1 MNGHLSS
8 YHQEGFGSS
17 SFPMNGYGSQALTQ
31 PAMDNTTTKTSGK
44 ALYEQRK
51 NYAKSTVAMS
61 ETSQY
66 RVEHL
71 ATFIVDRKDAMI
83 TVDDGIRKLK
93 LLDAKGKV
101 WTQDMLL
108 QVDEKSVSL
117 IDLESKNELEHFPFN
132 TIQHFQSVMNACNYD
147 SILALVCKEPG
158 QGKPDIHLFQ
168 CDEVKAEMIHADID
182 SAISDSKGSK
192 QKKRPSTLR
201 MITNADNSC
210 IPPPP
215 RAPAPVPPGT
225 ITQVDVRSRVAAWSA
240 WASPAEQDEKQKVVH
255 EPEESPDMAA
265 VRIDRDVQI
274 LNHVLDDVEAFVI
287 KLQKAAEAFSQL
299 SQRKKSKK
307 SKKKGPG
314 EGVLTLRAKPPPQD
328 EFFDCFQKFK
338 HAFNLLAKLKSHIQN
353 PSAVDLIHFLFT
365 PLNMVI
371 QTSGGPEMG
380 GSILSPLL
388 TKDAIDFLN
397 TCVTAEEKAVWFSL
411 GETWTK
417 PRSEWPKDQFIP
429 PYVPHFR
436 NGWEPPLLSFL
447 GTPCEQELNHLAE
460 SVANAEHQRKQEE
473 QRRLSEEQA
482 ISQEHLSSDGYAY
495 SNSNYKRRSLLQQGT
510 ANAGFKKTSSRHV
523 ARNSE
528 THVNM
533 ESRRFAK
540 SKYDFVARNSNELSV
555 MKDDILEIVDDRKQ
569 WWKVKNQSGMSG
581 YVPNNI
587 LDLLRN
593 PYPTGEGVPE
603 GLYNQT
609 IQLLMPKK
617 EFELFKQLL
626 GELSEKQKL
635 DYIAR
640 AAVAIPPAP
649 SPPPAYIAA
658 SASPFAGM
666 MKGSSKNVSRQN
678 SCSSIESTGTQ
689 KDAHRDGHMSLNRRK
704 SHMEEVQ
711 DELAQRLTI
720 GRGAAQKK
728 FQMVR
733 SNSTLAGICYD
744 SAPDE
749 VAEWLRSKGFN
760 AVTVNSLGVLSGA
773 QLFSLNKDE
782 LKTVC
787 PEEGV
792 RVYSQVTVQ
801 KAALE
806 DKRGKSELEEI
817 MKRRQEKLSVTGG
830 DSGVESFDEGN
841 SHS

>member
-1 MNGHLSS
+1 MTKQGS
-8 YHQEGFGSS
+8 GFS
-17 SFPMNGYGSQALTQ
+17 GYASQSVIQ
-31 PAMDNTTTKTSGK
+31 QAMDITSKTSGK

-51 NYAKSTVAMS
+51 NYAKSTVVMS

-71 ATFIVDRKDAMI
+71 ATFVVDRKDAMI
-83 TVDDGIRKLK
+83 TIDDGIRKLK

-108 QVDEKSVSL
+108 QVDEKAVSL

-132 TIQHFQSVMNACNYD
+132 TIQHCQSVMNACNYD
-147 SILALVCKEPG
+147 SILALICKESG

-168 CDEVKAEMIHADID
+168 CDEVKADLIHADIE
-182 SAISDSKGSK
+182 SAISDSKSNK
-192 QKKRPSTLR
+192 QKRRPDTLR
-201 MITNADNSC
+201 KIINAGNSS

-215 RAPAPVPPGT
+215 SAPAPVPPGT

-240 WASPAEQDEKQKVVH
+240 WALPEQDEKQKVIH
-255 EPEESPDMAA
+255 EPEETPDMAA

-314 EGVLTLRAKPPPQD
+314 EGVLTLRAKPPSQD
-328 EFFDCFQKFK
+328 EFIDCFQKFK
-338 HAFNLLAKLKSHIQN
+338 HAFNLLAKLRTHIQN
-353 PSAVDLIHFLFT
+353 PSAVDLVHFLFT

-380 GSILSPLL
+380 RSVLSPLL

-397 TCVTAEEKAVWFSL
+397 TCVTLEEREIWFSL
-411 GETWTK
+411 NETWTK

-447 GTPCEQELNHLAE
+447 GTPCEQELNNLAE
-460 SVANAEHQRKQEE
+460 SVANAEHQRRQEE

-482 ISQEHLSSDGYAY
+482 ISQDCLPTDG
-495 SNSNYKRRSLLQQGT
+495 NYQSHVKVEP
-510 ANAGFKKTSSRHV
+510 KK
-523 ARNSE
+523 
-528 THVNM
+528 
-533 ESRRFAK
+533 FAK
-540 SKYDFVARNSNELSV
+540 SKYDFVARNNNELSV
-555 MKDDILEIVDDRKQ
+555 MKDDLLEILDDRKQ
-569 WWKVKNQSGMSG
+569 WWKVKNHSGVSG

-587 LDLLRN
+587 LDVMRDPREL
-593 PYPTGEGVPE
+593 GEGVPE
-603 GLYNQT
+603 GLYSQT
-609 IQLLMPKK
+609 IQ
-617 EFELFKQLL
+617 
-626 GELSEKQKL
+626 KQKM
-635 DYIAR
+635 DVIAR
-640 AAVAIPPAP
+640 SCGPIPPAP
-649 SPPPAYIAA
+649 SPPPAQI
-658 SASPFAGM
+658 SASPTSSFTGGIV
-666 MKGSSKNVSRQN
+666 KGSSRSVSRQN
-678 SCSSIESTGTQ
+678 SSSSIESSGAQ
-689 KDAHRDGHMSLNRRK
+689 KDSQRDGHMLLNRRK

-711 DELAQRLTI
+711 DELAHRLTI
-720 GRGAAQKK
+720 GRSGAQKK
-728 FQMVR
+728 FQVLR
-733 SNSTLAGICYD
+733 SNSSTVGISFD
-744 SAPDE
+744 SSPEE

-787 PEEGV
+787 PEDGV

-801 KAALE
+801 KATLE
-806 DKRGKSELEEI
+806 DKRGTSELEEI
-817 MKRRQEKLSVTGG
+817 MKRRQEKLNAAGC

-841 SHS
+841 SH

>member
-1 MNGHLSS
+1 
-8 YHQEGFGSS
+8 
-17 SFPMNGYGSQALTQ
+17 
-31 PAMDNTTTKTSGK
+31 MDNTAMKTSGK
-44 ALYEQRK
+44 TLYGADGLYFLHSSKHKKKEQRK

-108 QVDEKSVSL
+108 QVDEKAVSL
-117 IDLESKNELEHFPFN
+117 IDLESKADL
-132 TIQHFQSVMNACNYD
+132 
-147 SILALVCKEPG
+147 
-158 QGKPDIHLFQ
+158 
-168 CDEVKAEMIHADID
+168 IHADIE
-182 SAISDSKGSK
+182 SAVSDSKGSK
-192 QKKRPSTLR
+192 QKKRPDTLR
-201 MITNADNSC
+201 MITKTDNS

-215 RAPAPVPPGT
+215 QAPAPVPPGT

-240 WASPAEQDEKQKVVH
+240 WASPVEQDEKQKVIH
-255 EPEESPDMAA
+255 EPEETPDMAA

-328 EFFDCFQKFK
+328 EFIDCFQKFK

-353 PSAVDLIHFLFT
+353 PSAVDLVHFLFT

-397 TCVTAEEKAVWFSL
+397 SCVTPEEKVIWFSL
-411 GETWTK
+411 GEAWIK

-436 NGWEPPLLSFL
+436 SGWQPPLLSFL
-447 GTPCEQELNHLAE
+447 GTPCEQELNNLAE
-460 SVANAEHQRKQEE
+460 SVANAEHQRRQEE

-482 ISQEHLSSDGYAY
+482 ISQEHHSSDGYAH
-495 SNSNYKRRSLLQQGT
+495 SNSNYKRRSLQQQGT
-510 ANAGFKKTSSRHV
+510 ANAAFKRNSSRPV

-528 THVNM
+528 AHVNM
-533 ESRRFAK
+533 ESKKFAK

-555 MKDDILEIVDDRKQ
+555 MKDDLLEIIDDRKQ
-569 WWKVKNQSGMSG
+569 WWKVRNQSGMSG

-587 LDLLRN
+587 LDLVRN
-593 PYPTGEGVPE
+593 PYGAGEGVPE
-603 GLYNQT
+603 GVYNQT
-609 IQLLMPKK
+609 IQ
-617 EFELFKQLL
+617 
-626 GELSEKQKL
+626 KQKL

-640 AAVAIPPAP
+640 SPAAIPPAP
-649 SPPPAYIAA
+649 SPPPAHISA
-658 SASPFAGM
+658 STSPFASVA
-666 MKGSSKNVSRQN
+666 KGSSKNVSRQN
-678 SCSSIESTGTQ
+678 SSSSIESTGTQ
-689 KDAHRDGHMSLNRRK
+689 KDVQRDGRTPLSRRK

-711 DELAQRLTI
+711 DELAHRLTI

-728 FQMVR
+728 FQVLR
-733 SNSTLAGICYD
+733 SNSSTIGICYD
-744 SAPDE
+744 STPEE
-749 VAEWLRSKGFN
+749 VAEWLRSKGFS
-760 AVTVNSLGVLSGA
+760 AVTVNSLGILSGA

-782 LKTVC
+782 LRTVC
-787 PEEGV
+787 PDEGA

-806 DKRGKSELEEI
+806 DKRGTSELEEI
-817 MKRRQEKLSVTGG
+817 MKRRQEKLSAAGC

>member
-8 YHQEGFGSS
+8 YQREGFGSYS
-17 SFPMNGYGSQALTQ
+17 SPVNGYASHTVTQ
-31 PAMDNTTTKTSGK
+31 PTMDNSSSKTSGK
-44 ALYEQRK
+44 ALYGADGLYFLHSSKHKKKEQRK
-51 NYAKSTVAMS
+51 NYAKSTVVMS

-71 ATFIVDRKDAMI
+71 ATFVVDRKDAMI

-108 QVDEKSVSL
+108 QVDEKAVSL
-117 IDLESKNELEHFPFN
+117 IDLESKNELEHFPYN
-132 TIQHFQSVMNACNYD
+132 TIQHCQSMMNACNYD
-147 SILALVCKEPG
+147 SILALVCKESG

-168 CDEVKAEMIHADID
+168 CDEVKADLIHADIE

-192 QKKRPSTLR
+192 QKKRPDTLR
-201 MITNADNSC
+201 MITNAGNSS

-215 RAPAPVPPGT
+215 SAPAPVPPGT

-240 WASPAEQDEKQKVVH
+240 WALPEQDEKQKIIH
-255 EPEESPDMAA
+255 EPEETPDMAA

-328 EFFDCFQKFK
+328 EFIDCFQKFK
-338 HAFNLLAKLKSHIQN
+338 HAFNLLAKLRTHIQN
-353 PSAVDLIHFLFT
+353 PSAIDLVHFLFT

-380 GSILSPLL
+380 RSVLSPLL

-397 TCVTAEEKAVWFSL
+397 ACVTPEEREIWFSL
-411 GETWTK
+411 AETWTK
-417 PRSEWPKDQFIP
+417 PRSEWPKDQYIP
-429 PYVPHFR
+429 LYVPHFR

-447 GTPCEQELNHLAE
+447 GTPCEQELNNLAE
-460 SVANAEHQRKQEE
+460 SVANAEHQRRQEE

-482 ISQEHLSSDGYAY
+482 ISQDHLPADG
-495 SNSNYKRRSLLQQGT
+495 NY
-510 ANAGFKKTSSRHV
+510 
-523 ARNSE
+523 E
-528 THVNM
+528 THVNV
-533 ESRRFAK
+533 EPKRLAK

-555 MKDDILEIVDDRKQ
+555 MKDDLLEIIDDKKQ

-587 LDLLRN
+587 LDIMRD
-593 PYPTGEGVPE
+593 PHEPGEGVPE
-603 GLYNQT
+603 GLYSQT

-617 EFELFKQLL
+617 EFELFK
-626 GELSEKQKL
+626 KQKM

-640 AAVAIPPAP
+640 SSVPIPPAP
-649 SPPPAYIAA
+649 SPPPAHI
-658 SASPFAGM
+658 SASPTSSFSGGVV
-666 MKGSSKNVSRQN
+666 KGPSRSVSRQN
-678 SCSSIESTGTQ
+678 SSSSIESTGAQ
-689 KDAHRDGHMSLNRRK
+689 KDVQRDGHILLNRRK

-711 DELAQRLTI
+711 DELAHRLTI
-720 GRGAAQKK
+720 GRGGAQKK
-728 FQMVR
+728 FQVLR
-733 SNSTLAGICYD
+733 SNSSTVGISYD
-744 SAPDE
+744 SSPEE

-787 PEEGV
+787 PEDGV

-801 KAALE
+801 KATLE
-806 DKRGKSELEEI
+806 DKRGTSELEEI
-817 MKRRQEKLSVTGG
+817 MKRRQEKLSAAGG

-841 SHS
+841 SH

>member
-8 YHQEGFGSS
+8 YHQEGFGSYS
-17 SFPMNGYGSQALTQ
+17 SPVNGYASQTVTQ
-31 PAMDNTTTKTSGK
+31 PTMDNTSKTSGK

-51 NYAKSTVAMS
+51 NYAKSTVVMS

-71 ATFIVDRKDAMI
+71 ATFVVDRKDAMI

-108 QVDEKSVSL
+108 QVDEKAASL
-117 IDLESKNELEHFPFN
+117 IDMESKNELEHFPCN
-132 TIQHFQSVMNACNYD
+132 TIQHCQSVMNACNYD
-147 SILALVCKEPG
+147 SILALVCKESG

-168 CDEVKAEMIHADID
+168 CDEVKADLIHADIE

-192 QKKRPSTLR
+192 QKKRPDILR
-201 MITNADNSC
+201 MITNAGGSS

-215 RAPAPVPPGT
+215 SAPAPVPPGT
-225 ITQVDVRSRVAAWSA
+225 VTQVDVRSRVAAWSA
-240 WASPAEQDEKQKVVH
+240 WALPEQDEKQKVIH
-255 EPEESPDMAA
+255 EPEETPDMAA

-328 EFFDCFQKFK
+328 EFVDCFQKFK
-338 HAFNLLAKLKSHIQN
+338 HAFNLLAKLRTHIQN
-353 PSAVDLIHFLFT
+353 PSAIDLVHFLFT

-371 QTSGGPEMG
+371 QTSGGPEIG
-380 GSILSPLL
+380 RSVLSPLL

-397 TCVTAEEKAVWFSL
+397 VCVTPEEREIWFSL
-411 GETWTK
+411 DETWTK

-447 GTPCEQELNHLAE
+447 GTPCEQELNNLAE
-460 SVANAEHQRKQEE
+460 SVANAEHQRRQEE

-482 ISQEHLSSDGYAY
+482 ISQDHLPADGYAF
-495 SNSNYKRRSLLQQGT
+495 SNSNYKRRSLLQQG
-510 ANAGFKKTSSRHV
+510 AADSSFKRSSSRHV
-523 ARNSE
+523 ARNYE
-528 THVNM
+528 AHVNV
-533 ESRRFAK
+533 EPKRIAK

-555 MKDDILEIVDDRKQ
+555 MKDDLLEIIDDKKQ

-587 LDLLRN
+587 LDVMRD
-593 PYPTGEGVPE
+593 PHEPGEGVPE

-626 GELSEKQKL
+626 GELSEKQKM

-640 AAVAIPPAP
+640 CSVPIPPAP
-649 SPPPAYIAA
+649 SPPPAHI
-658 SASPFAGM
+658 SASPTSSFAGGVV
-666 MKGSSKNVSRQN
+666 KRPSRNVSRQN
-678 SCSSIESTGTQ
+678 SSSSIESTCAQ
-689 KDAHRDGHMSLNRRK
+689 KDVQRDGHTLLNRRK

-720 GRGAAQKK
+720 GRGAQKK
-728 FQMVR
+728 IQVLR
-733 SNSTLAGICYD
+733 SNSSTVGISYD
-744 SAPDE
+744 SSPEE

-787 PEEGV
+787 PEDGV
-792 RVYSQVTVQ
+792 RVYSQVAVQ
-801 KAALE
+801 KATLE
-806 DKRGKSELEEI
+806 DKRGTSELEEI
-817 MKRRQEKLSVTGG
+817 MKRRQEKLSAAGC

-841 SHS
+841 SH

>member
-1 MNGHLSS
+1 MNGHLSN
-8 YHQEGFGSS
+8 YHQEGFGSYS
-17 SFPMNGYGSQALTQ
+17 SPVNGYASQTVTQ
-31 PAMDNTTTKTSGK
+31 PAMDNTSSKTSGK

-51 NYAKSTVAMS
+51 NYAKSTVIMS

-71 ATFIVDRKDAMI
+71 ATFVVDRKDAMI

-108 QVDEKSVSL
+108 QVDEKAVSL

-132 TIQHFQSVMNACNYD
+132 TIQHCQSVMNACNYD
-147 SILALVCKEPG
+147 SILALVCKESG

-168 CDEVKAEMIHADID
+168 CDEVKAELIHADIE

-192 QKKRPSTLR
+192 QKKRPDTLR
-201 MITNADNSC
+201 MITNADNSS

-215 RAPAPVPPGT
+215 SAPAPVPPGT

-240 WASPAEQDEKQKVVH
+240 WALPEQGEKQKIIH
-255 EPEESPDMAA
+255 EPEETPDMVA

-328 EFFDCFQKFK
+328 EFIDCFQKFK
-338 HAFNLLAKLKSHIQN
+338 HAFNLLAKLRTHIQN
-353 PSAVDLIHFLFT
+353 PSAIDLVHFLFT

-380 GSILSPLL
+380 RSVLSPLL

-397 TCVTAEEKAVWFSL
+397 SCVTPEEREIWFSL
-411 GETWTK
+411 DETWTR

-447 GTPCEQELNHLAE
+447 GTPCEQELNNLAE

-482 ISQEHLSSDGYAY
+482 ISQDHLPADGYAF

-510 ANAGFKKTSSRHV
+510 ADSSFKRCSSRHV
-523 ARNSE
+523 ARNYE
-528 THVNM
+528 THVNV
-533 ESRRFAK
+533 EPKKFAK

-555 MKDDILEIVDDRKQ
+555 MKDDLLEIIDDKKQ

-587 LDLLRN
+587 LDVLRD
-593 PYPTGEGVPE
+593 PHEPGEGMPE
-603 GLYNQT
+603 GLYSQT

-617 EFELFKQLL
+617 EFELFK
-626 GELSEKQKL
+626 KQKM

-640 AAVAIPPAP
+640 SSIPIPPAP
-649 SPPPAYIAA
+649 SPPPAHI
-658 SASPFAGM
+658 SASPTASFAGGVV
-666 MKGSSKNVSRQN
+666 KGSSRNISRQN
-678 SCSSIESTGTQ
+678 SSSSIESSGAQ
-689 KDAHRDGHMSLNRRK
+689 KDVQKDGHTLLNRRK

-711 DELAQRLTI
+711 DELAHRLTI
-720 GRGAAQKK
+720 GRSGAQKK
-728 FQMVR
+728 FQVLR
-733 SNSTLAGICYD
+733 SNSSTVGISYD
-744 SAPDE
+744 SSPEE

-787 PEEGV
+787 PEDGV

-801 KAALE
+801 KATLE
-806 DKRGKSELEEI
+806 DKRGTSELEEI
-817 MKRRQEKLSVTGG
+817 MKRRQEKLSAAGC

-841 SHS
+841 SH

>member
-8 YHQEGFGSS
+8 YHQEGFGSYS
-17 SFPMNGYGSQALTQ
+17 SPPVNGYASHTVTQ
-31 PAMDNTTTKTSGK
+31 PTMDNTSKTSGK

-51 NYAKSTVAMS
+51 NYAKSTVVMS

-71 ATFIVDRKDAMI
+71 ATFVVDRKDAMI

-108 QVDEKSVSL
+108 QVDEKAASL
-117 IDLESKNELEHFPFN
+117 IDLESKNELEHFPYN
-132 TIQHFQSVMNACNYD
+132 TIQHCQSVMNACNYD
-147 SILALVCKEPG
+147 SILALVCKESG

-168 CDEVKAEMIHADID
+168 CDEVKAELIHADIE

-192 QKKRPSTLR
+192 QKKRPDTLR
-201 MITNADNSC
+201 MITNAGGSS

-215 RAPAPVPPGT
+215 SAPAPVPPGT
-225 ITQVDVRSRVAAWSA
+225 VTQVDVRSRVAAWSA
-240 WASPAEQDEKQKVVH
+240 WALPEQDEKQKVIH
-255 EPEESPDMAA
+255 EPEETPDMAA

-328 EFFDCFQKFK
+328 EFIDCFQKFK
-338 HAFNLLAKLKSHIQN
+338 HAFNLLAKLRTHIQN
-353 PSAVDLIHFLFT
+353 PSAIDLVHFLFT

-371 QTSGGPEMG
+371 QTSGGPEIG
-380 GSILSPLL
+380 RSVLSPLL

-397 TCVTAEEKAVWFSL
+397 VCVTPEEREIWFSL
-411 GETWTK
+411 DETWTK

-447 GTPCEQELNHLAE
+447 GTPCEQELNNLAE
-460 SVANAEHQRKQEE
+460 SVANAEHQRRQEE

-482 ISQEHLSSDGYAY
+482 ISQDHLPADG
-495 SNSNYKRRSLLQQGT
+495 NYENPVNVEPKRI
-510 ANAGFKKTSSRHV
+510 
-523 ARNSE
+523 
-528 THVNM
+528 
-533 ESRRFAK
+533 AK
-540 SKYDFVARNSNELSV
+540 SKYDFVARNNNELSV
-555 MKDDILEIVDDRKQ
+555 MKDDLLEIIDDKKQ

-587 LDLLRN
+587 LDVMRD
-593 PYPTGEGVPE
+593 PHEPGEGVPE

-609 IQLLMPKK
+609 IQ
-617 EFELFKQLL
+617 
-626 GELSEKQKL
+626 KQKM

-640 AAVAIPPAP
+640 CSVPIPPAP
-649 SPPPAYIAA
+649 SPPPAHI
-658 SASPFAGM
+658 SASPTSSFAGGVV
-666 MKGSSKNVSRQN
+666 KRLSRNVSRQN
-678 SCSSIESTGTQ
+678 SSSSIESTGAQ
-689 KDAHRDGHMSLNRRK
+689 KDVQRDGHTLLNRRK

-720 GRGAAQKK
+720 GRGAQKK
-728 FQMVR
+728 FQVLR
-733 SNSTLAGICYD
+733 SNSSTVVITYD
-744 SAPDE
+744 SSPEE

-787 PEEGV
+787 PEDGV
-792 RVYSQVTVQ
+792 RVYSQVAVQ
-801 KAALE
+801 KATLE
-806 DKRGKSELEEI
+806 DKRGTSELEEI
-817 MKRRQEKLSVTGG
+817 MKRRQEKLSAAGC

-841 SHS
+841 SH

>member
-8 YHQEGFGSS
+8 YHQEGFGSYS
-17 SFPMNGYGSQALTQ
+17 SPLNGYASQIVTQ
-31 PAMDNTTTKTSGK
+31 PAMDNTSSKTSGK
-44 ALYEQRK
+44 ALYGGDGLYFLHSSKHKKKEQRK
-51 NYAKSTVAMS
+51 NYAKSTVVMS

-71 ATFIVDRKDAMI
+71 ATFVVDRKDAMI

-108 QVDEKSVSL
+108 QVDEKAVSL
-117 IDLESKNELEHFPFN
+117 IDLESKVSLNELEHFPFN
-132 TIQHFQSVMNACNYD
+132 TIQHCQSVMNACNYD

-168 CDEVKAEMIHADID
+168 CDEVKADLIHADIE

-192 QKKRPSTLR
+192 QKKRPDTLR
-201 MITNADNSC
+201 MITNADNSS
-210 IPPPP
+210 IPAPPS
-215 RAPAPVPPGT
+215 APAPVPPGT
-225 ITQVDVRSRVAAWSA
+225 VTQVDVRSRVAAWSA
-240 WASPAEQDEKQKVVH
+240 WALPVEQDEKQKVTH
-255 EPEESPDMAA
+255 EPEETSDMAA

-314 EGVLTLRAKPPPQD
+314 GVLTLRAKPPPQD
-328 EFFDCFQKFK
+328 EFIDCFQKFK
-338 HAFNLLAKLKSHIQN
+338 HAFNLLAKLRTHIQN
-353 PSAVDLIHFLFT
+353 PSAVDLVHFLFT
-365 PLNMVI
+365 PLNMVM

-380 GSILSPLL
+380 SSVLSPLL

-397 TCVTAEEKAVWFSL
+397 TCVTPEEREIWFSL

-447 GTPCEQELNHLAE
+447 GTPCEQELNNLAE
-460 SVANAEHQRKQEE
+460 SVANAEHQRRQEE

-482 ISQEHLSSDGYAY
+482 ISQDHLPADGYAF

-510 ANAGFKKTSSRHV
+510 ADAAFKRSSSRHV
-523 ARNSE
+523 ARNYE
-528 THVNM
+528 AHVNV
-533 ESRRFAK
+533 EPKKFAK

-555 MKDDILEIVDDRKQ
+555 MKDDLLEIIDDRKQ

-587 LDLLRN
+587 LDLMRD
-593 PYPTGEGVPE
+593 PHEPGEGVPE

-609 IQLLMPKK
+609 IQ
-617 EFELFKQLL
+617 
-626 GELSEKQKL
+626 KQKL
-635 DYIAR
+635 DYVTR
-640 AAVAIPPAP
+640 SPVPIPPAP
-649 SPPPAYIAA
+649 SPPPTHI
-658 SASPFAGM
+658 SASPTSSFPGGVV
-666 MKGSSKNVSRQN
+666 KGSSRNVSRHN
-678 SCSSIESTGTQ
+678 SSSSIESTGAQ
-689 KDAHRDGHMSLNRRK
+689 KDVQRDRHTPLNRRK
-704 SHMEEVQ
+704 SYMEEVQ
-711 DELAQRLTI
+711 DELAHRLTI
-720 GRGAAQKK
+720 GRSAAQKK
-728 FQMVR
+728 FQVLR
-733 SNSTLAGICYD
+733 SNSSTVGISYD
-744 SAPDE
+744 SSPEE
-749 VAEWLRSKGFN
+749 VTEWLRSKGFN

-787 PEEGV
+787 PEDGV

-806 DKRGKSELEEI
+806 DKRGTSELEEI
-817 MKRRQEKLSVTGG
+817 MKRRQEKLNAAGC

-841 SHS
+841 SH

>member
-1 MNGHLSS
+1 MDN
-8 YHQEGFGSS
+8 SS
-17 SFPMNGYGSQALTQ
+17 S
-31 PAMDNTTTKTSGK
+31 KTSGK

-51 NYAKSTVAMS
+51 NYAKSTVVMS

-71 ATFIVDRKDAMI
+71 ATFVVDRKDAMI

-108 QVDEKSVSL
+108 QVDEKAVSL
-117 IDLESKNELEHFPFN
+117 IDLESKNELEHFPYN
-132 TIQHFQSVMNACNYD
+132 TIQHCQSMMNACNYD
-147 SILALVCKEPG
+147 SILALVCKESG

-168 CDEVKAEMIHADID
+168 CDEVKADLIHADIE

-192 QKKRPSTLR
+192 QKKRPDTLR
-201 MITNADNSC
+201 MITNAGNSS

-215 RAPAPVPPGT
+215 SAPAPVPPGT

-240 WASPAEQDEKQKVVH
+240 WALPEQDEKQKIIH
-255 EPEESPDMAA
+255 EPEETPDMAA

-328 EFFDCFQKFK
+328 EFIDCFQKFK
-338 HAFNLLAKLKSHIQN
+338 HAFNLLAKLRTHIQN
-353 PSAVDLIHFLFT
+353 PSAIDLVHFLFT

-380 GSILSPLL
+380 RSVLSPLL

-397 TCVTAEEKAVWFSL
+397 ACVTPEEREIWFSL
-411 GETWTK
+411 AETWTK
-417 PRSEWPKDQFIP
+417 PRSEWPKDQYIP
-429 PYVPHFR
+429 LYVPHFR

-447 GTPCEQELNHLAE
+447 GTPCEQELNNLAE
-460 SVANAEHQRKQEE
+460 SVANAEHQRRQEE

-482 ISQEHLSSDGYAY
+482 ISQDHLPADG
-495 SNSNYKRRSLLQQGT
+495 NY
-510 ANAGFKKTSSRHV
+510 
-523 ARNSE
+523 E
-528 THVNM
+528 THVNV
-533 ESRRFAK
+533 EPKRLAK

-555 MKDDILEIVDDRKQ
+555 MKDDLLEIIDDKKQ

-587 LDLLRN
+587 LDIMRD
-593 PYPTGEGVPE
+593 PHEPGEGVPE
-603 GLYNQT
+603 GLYSQT
-609 IQLLMPKK
+609 IQ
-617 EFELFKQLL
+617 
-626 GELSEKQKL
+626 KQKM

-640 AAVAIPPAP
+640 SSVPIPPAP
-649 SPPPAYIAA
+649 SPPPAHI
-658 SASPFAGM
+658 SASPTSSFSGGVV
-666 MKGSSKNVSRQN
+666 KGPSRSVSRQN
-678 SCSSIESTGTQ
+678 SSSSIESTGAQ
-689 KDAHRDGHMSLNRRK
+689 KDVQRDGHILLNRRK

-711 DELAQRLTI
+711 DELAHRLTI
-720 GRGAAQKK
+720 GRGGAQKK
-728 FQMVR
+728 FQVLR
-733 SNSTLAGICYD
+733 SNSSTVGISYD
-744 SAPDE
+744 SSPEE

-787 PEEGV
+787 PEDGV

-801 KAALE
+801 KATLE
-806 DKRGKSELEEI
+806 DKRGTSELEEI
-817 MKRRQEKLSVTGG
+817 MKRRQEKLSAAGG

-841 SHS
+841 SH

>member
-1 MNGHLSS
+1 
-8 YHQEGFGSS
+8 
-17 SFPMNGYGSQALTQ
+17 
-31 PAMDNTTTKTSGK
+31 MDNTAMKTSGK
-44 ALYEQRK
+44 TLYEQRK

-66 RVEHL
+66 CVEHL

-108 QVDEKSVSL
+108 QVDEKAVSL

-168 CDEVKAEMIHADID
+168 CDEVKADLIHADIE
-182 SAISDSKGSK
+182 SAVSDSKGSK
-192 QKKRPSTLR
+192 QKKRPDTLR
-201 MITNADNSC
+201 MITKPDNS

-215 RAPAPVPPGT
+215 QAPAPVPPGT

-240 WASPAEQDEKQKVVH
+240 WTSPVEQDEKQKVIH
-255 EPEESPDMAA
+255 EPEETPDMAA

-328 EFFDCFQKFK
+328 EFIDCFQKFK

-353 PSAVDLIHFLFT
+353 PSAVDLVHFLFT

-371 QTSGGPEMG
+371 QTSGGPEIG

-397 TCVTAEEKAVWFSL
+397 SCVTPEEKVIWFSL
-411 GETWTK
+411 GEAWIK

-436 NGWEPPLLSFL
+436 SGWQPPLLSFL
-447 GTPCEQELNHLAE
+447 GTPCEQELNNLAE
-460 SVANAEHQRKQEE
+460 SVANAEHQRRQEE

-482 ISQEHLSSDGYAY
+482 TSQEHHSSDG
-495 SNSNYKRRSLLQQGT
+495 
-510 ANAGFKKTSSRHV
+510 
-523 ARNSE
+523 NSE
-528 THVNM
+528 AHVNM
-533 ESRRFAK
+533 ESKTFAK

-555 MKDDILEIVDDRKQ
+555 MKDDLLEIIDDRKQ

-587 LDLLRN
+587 LDLVRN
-593 PYPTGEGVPE
+593 PYGAGEGVPE

-609 IQLLMPKK
+609 IQ
-617 EFELFKQLL
+617 
-626 GELSEKQKL
+626 KQKL

-640 AAVAIPPAP
+640 SPAAIPPAP
-649 SPPPAYIAA
+649 SPPPAHISA
-658 SASPFAGM
+658 STSPFASVA
-666 MKGSSKNVSRQN
+666 KGSSKNVSRQN
-678 SCSSIESTGTQ
+678 SSSSIESTGTQ
-689 KDAHRDGHMSLNRRK
+689 KDVQRDGRTPLSRRK

-711 DELAQRLTI
+711 DELAHRLTI

-728 FQMVR
+728 FQVLR
-733 SNSTLAGICYD
+733 SNSTTIGICYD
-744 SAPDE
+744 STPEE
-749 VAEWLRSKGFN
+749 VAEWLRSKGFST
-760 AVTVNSLGVLSGA
+760 VTVNSLGILSGA

-782 LKTVC
+782 LRTVC
-787 PEEGV
+787 PDEGA

-806 DKRGKSELEEI
+806 DKRGTSELEEI
-817 MKRRQEKLSVTGG
+817 MKRRQEKLSAAGC

>member
-1 MNGHLSS
+1 MTKQGA
-8 YHQEGFGSS
+8 GFS
-17 SFPMNGYGSQALTQ
+17 GYASQSVIQ
-31 PAMDNTTTKTSGK
+31 QAMDITSKTSGK

-51 NYAKSTVAMS
+51 NYAKSTVVMS

-71 ATFIVDRKDAMI
+71 ATFVVDRKDAMI
-83 TVDDGIRKLK
+83 TIDDGIRKLK

-108 QVDEKSVSL
+108 QVDEKAVSL

-132 TIQHFQSVMNACNYD
+132 TIQHCQSMMNACNYD
-147 SILALVCKEPG
+147 SILALICKESG

-168 CDEVKAEMIHADID
+168 CDEVKADLIHADIE
-182 SAISDSKGSK
+182 SAISDSKSNK
-192 QKKRPSTLR
+192 QKRRPDTLR
-201 MITNADNSC
+201 KIINAGNSS

-215 RAPAPVPPGT
+215 SAPAPVPPGT

-240 WASPAEQDEKQKVVH
+240 WALPEQDEKQKVIH
-255 EPEESPDMAA
+255 EPEETPDMAA

-274 LNHVLDDVEAFVI
+274 LNHVLDDVETFVI

-314 EGVLTLRAKPPPQD
+314 EGVLTLRAKPPSQD
-328 EFFDCFQKFK
+328 EFIDCFQKFK
-338 HAFNLLAKLKSHIQN
+338 HAFNLLAKLRTHIQN
-353 PSAVDLIHFLFT
+353 PSAVDLVHFLFT

-380 GSILSPLL
+380 RSVLSPLL

-397 TCVTAEEKAVWFSL
+397 TCVTLEEREIWFSL
-411 GETWTK
+411 NETWTK

-447 GTPCEQELNHLAE
+447 GTPCEQELNNLAE
-460 SVANAEHQRKQEE
+460 SVANAEHQRRQEE

-482 ISQEHLSSDGYAY
+482 ISQDCLPADGYAFR
-495 SNSNYKRRSLLQQGT
+495 NSNDQKRSLRQQGT
-510 ANAGFKKTSSRHV
+510 ADSSFKRNSSRHV
-523 ARNSE
+523 ARNYQS
-528 THVNM
+528 HVKV
-533 ESRRFAK
+533 EPKKFAK
-540 SKYDFVARNSNELSV
+540 SKYDFVARNNNELSV
-555 MKDDILEIVDDRKQ
+555 MKDDLLEILDDRKQ
-569 WWKVKNQSGMSG
+569 WWKVKNHSGVSG

-587 LDLLRN
+587 LDVMRDPREL
-593 PYPTGEGVPE
+593 GEGVPE
-603 GLYNQT
+603 GLYSQA
-609 IQLLMPKK
+609 IQ
-617 EFELFKQLL
+617 
-626 GELSEKQKL
+626 KQKM
-635 DYIAR
+635 DVIAR
-640 AAVAIPPAP
+640 SSGPIPPAP
-649 SPPPAYIAA
+649 SPPPAQI
-658 SASPFAGM
+658 SASPTSSFTGGIV
-666 MKGSSKNVSRQN
+666 KGSSRSVSRQN
-678 SCSSIESTGTQ
+678 SSSSIESSGAQ
-689 KDAHRDGHMSLNRRK
+689 KDGQRDVHTLVNRRK

-711 DELAQRLTI
+711 DELAHRLTI
-720 GRGAAQKK
+720 GRSGAQKK
-728 FQMVR
+728 FQVLR
-733 SNSTLAGICYD
+733 SNSSTIGISFD
-744 SAPDE
+744 SSPEE

-787 PEEGV
+787 PEDGV

-801 KAALE
+801 KATLE
-806 DKRGKSELEEI
+806 DKRGTSELEEI
-817 MKRRQEKLSVTGG
+817 MKRRQEKLNAAGC

-841 SHS
+841 SH

>member
-1 MNGHLSS
+1 MNGHLSN
-8 YHQEGFGSS
+8 YHREGFGSYS
-17 SFPMNGYGSQALTQ
+17 SPVNGYASQTVTQ
-31 PAMDNTTTKTSGK
+31 PAMDNTSSKTSGK

-51 NYAKSTVAMS
+51 NYAKSTVMS

-71 ATFIVDRKDAMI
+71 ATFVVDRKDAMI

-108 QVDEKSVSL
+108 QVDEKAVSL

-132 TIQHFQSVMNACNYD
+132 TIQHCQSVMNACNYG
-147 SILALVCKEPG
+147 SILALVCKESG

-168 CDEVKAEMIHADID
+168 CDEVKAELIHADIE

-192 QKKRPSTLR
+192 QKKRPDTLR
-201 MITNADNSC
+201 MITNADNSS

-215 RAPAPVPPGT
+215 SAPAPVPPGT

-240 WASPAEQDEKQKVVH
+240 WALPEQDEKQKIIH
-255 EPEESPDMAA
+255 EPEETPDMVA

-328 EFFDCFQKFK
+328 EFIDCFQKFK
-338 HAFNLLAKLKSHIQN
+338 HAFNLLAKLRTHIQN
-353 PSAVDLIHFLFT
+353 PSAIDLVHFLFT

-380 GSILSPLL
+380 RSVLSPLL

-397 TCVTAEEKAVWFSL
+397 SCVTPEEREIWFSL
-411 GETWTK
+411 DETWTR

-447 GTPCEQELNHLAE
+447 GTPCEQELNNLAE

-482 ISQEHLSSDGYAY
+482 ISQDHLPADG
-495 SNSNYKRRSLLQQGT
+495 NY
-510 ANAGFKKTSSRHV
+510 
-523 ARNSE
+523 E
-528 THVNM
+528 THVNV
-533 ESRRFAK
+533 EPKKFAK
-540 SKYDFVARNSNELSV
+540 SKYDFVARNNNELSV
-555 MKDDILEIVDDRKQ
+555 MKDDLLEIIDDKKQ

-587 LDLLRN
+587 LDVLRD
-593 PYPTGEGVPE
+593 PHEPGEGVPE
-603 GLYNQT
+603 GLYSQT
-609 IQLLMPKK
+609 IQ
-617 EFELFKQLL
+617 
-626 GELSEKQKL
+626 KQKM

-640 AAVAIPPAP
+640 SSVPIPPAP
-649 SPPPAYIAA
+649 SPPPAHI
-658 SASPFAGM
+658 SASPTSSFAGGVV
-666 MKGSSKNVSRQN
+666 KGSSRNISRQN
-678 SCSSIESTGTQ
+678 SSSSIESSSAQ
-689 KDAHRDGHMSLNRRK
+689 KDVQKDGHTLLNRRK

-711 DELAQRLTI
+711 DELAHRLTI
-720 GRGAAQKK
+720 GRSGAQKK
-728 FQMVR
+728 FQVLR
-733 SNSTLAGICYD
+733 SNSSTVGISYD
-744 SAPDE
+744 SSPEE

-787 PEEGV
+787 PEDGV

-801 KAALE
+801 KAT
-806 DKRGKSELEEI
+806 LEEATERSSEFLEI
-817 MKRRQEKLSVTGG
+817 MRRRHKLM
-830 DSGVESFDEGN
+830 DQ
-841 SHS
+841 

>member
-1 MNGHLSS
+1 
-8 YHQEGFGSS
+8 
-17 SFPMNGYGSQALTQ
+17 
-31 PAMDNTTTKTSGK
+31 MDITSKTSGK

-51 NYAKSTVAMS
+51 NYAKSTVVMS

-71 ATFIVDRKDAMI
+71 ATFVVDRKDAMI
-83 TVDDGIRKLK
+83 TIDDGIRKLK

-108 QVDEKSVSL
+108 QVDEKAVSL

-132 TIQHFQSVMNACNYD
+132 TIQHCQSVMNACNYD
-147 SILALVCKEPG
+147 SILALICKESG

-168 CDEVKAEMIHADID
+168 CDEVKADLIHADIE
-182 SAISDSKGSK
+182 SAISDSKSNK
-192 QKKRPSTLR
+192 QKRRPDTLR
-201 MITNADNSC
+201 KIINAGNSS

-215 RAPAPVPPGT
+215 SAPAPVPPGT

-240 WASPAEQDEKQKVVH
+240 WALPEQDEKQKVIH
-255 EPEESPDMAA
+255 EPEETPDMAA

-314 EGVLTLRAKPPPQD
+314 EGVLTLRAKPPSQD
-328 EFFDCFQKFK
+328 EFIDCFQKFK
-338 HAFNLLAKLKSHIQN
+338 HAFNLLAKLRTHIQN
-353 PSAVDLIHFLFT
+353 PSAVDLVHFLFT

-380 GSILSPLL
+380 RSVLSPLL

-397 TCVTAEEKAVWFSL
+397 TCVTLEEREIWFSL
-411 GETWTK
+411 NETWTK

-447 GTPCEQELNHLAE
+447 GTPCEQELNNLAE
-460 SVANAEHQRKQEE
+460 SVANAEHQRRQEE

-482 ISQEHLSSDGYAY
+482 ISQDCLPADG
-495 SNSNYKRRSLLQQGT
+495 NYQSHVKVEP
-510 ANAGFKKTSSRHV
+510 KK
-523 ARNSE
+523 
-528 THVNM
+528 
-533 ESRRFAK
+533 FAK
-540 SKYDFVARNSNELSV
+540 SKYDFVARNNNELSV
-555 MKDDILEIVDDRKQ
+555 MKDDLLEILDDRKQ
-569 WWKVKNQSGMSG
+569 WWKVKNHSGVSG

-587 LDLLRN
+587 LDVMRDPREL
-593 PYPTGEGVPE
+593 GEGVPE
-603 GLYNQT
+603 GLYSQT

-626 GELSEKQKL
+626 GELSEKQKM
-635 DYIAR
+635 DVIAR
-640 AAVAIPPAP
+640 SSGPIPPAP
-649 SPPPAYIAA
+649 SPPPAQI
-658 SASPFAGM
+658 SASPTSSFTGGIV
-666 MKGSSKNVSRQN
+666 KGSSRSVSRQN
-678 SCSSIESTGTQ
+678 SSSSIESSGAQ
-689 KDAHRDGHMSLNRRK
+689 KDGQRDGHTLLNRRK

-711 DELAQRLTI
+711 DELAHRLTI
-720 GRGAAQKK
+720 GRSGAQKK
-728 FQMVR
+728 FQVLR
-733 SNSTLAGICYD
+733 SNSSTIGISFD
-744 SAPDE
+744 SSPEE

-787 PEEGV
+787 PEDGV

-801 KAALE
+801 KATLE
-806 DKRGKSELEEI
+806 DKRGTSELEEI
-817 MKRRQEKLSVTGG
+817 MKRRQEKLNAAGC

-841 SHS
+841 SH

>member
-1 MNGHLSS
+1 
-8 YHQEGFGSS
+8 
-17 SFPMNGYGSQALTQ
+17 
-31 PAMDNTTTKTSGK
+31 MDNTAMKTSGK
-44 ALYEQRK
+44 TLYGADGLYFLHSSKHKKKEQRK

-108 QVDEKSVSL
+108 QVDEKAVSL

-168 CDEVKAEMIHADID
+168 CDEVKADLIHADIE
-182 SAISDSKGSK
+182 SAVSDSKGSK
-192 QKKRPSTLR
+192 QKKRPDTLR
-201 MITNADNSC
+201 MITKTDNS

-215 RAPAPVPPGT
+215 QAPAPVPPGT

-240 WASPAEQDEKQKVVH
+240 WASPVEQDEKQKVIH
-255 EPEESPDMAA
+255 EPEETPDMAA

-328 EFFDCFQKFK
+328 EFIDCFQKFK

-353 PSAVDLIHFLFT
+353 PSAVDLVHFLFT

-397 TCVTAEEKAVWFSL
+397 SCVTPEEKVIWFSL
-411 GETWTK
+411 GEAWIK

-436 NGWEPPLLSFL
+436 SGWQPPLLSFL
-447 GTPCEQELNHLAE
+447 GTPCEQELNNLAE
-460 SVANAEHQRKQEE
+460 SVANAEHQRRQEE

-482 ISQEHLSSDGYAY
+482 ISQEHHSSDG
-495 SNSNYKRRSLLQQGT
+495 
-510 ANAGFKKTSSRHV
+510 
-523 ARNSE
+523 NSE
-528 THVNM
+528 AHVNM
-533 ESRRFAK
+533 ESKKFAK

-555 MKDDILEIVDDRKQ
+555 MKDDLLEIIDDRKQ
-569 WWKVKNQSGMSG
+569 WWKVRNQSGMSG

-587 LDLLRN
+587 LDLVRN
-593 PYPTGEGVPE
+593 PYGAGEGVPE
-603 GLYNQT
+603 GVYNQT
-609 IQLLMPKK
+609 IQ
-617 EFELFKQLL
+617 
-626 GELSEKQKL
+626 KQKL

-640 AAVAIPPAP
+640 SPAAIPPAP
-649 SPPPAYIAA
+649 SPPPAHISA
-658 SASPFAGM
+658 STSPFASVA
-666 MKGSSKNVSRQN
+666 KGSSKNVSRQN
-678 SCSSIESTGTQ
+678 SSSSIESTGTQ
-689 KDAHRDGHMSLNRRK
+689 KDVQRDGRTPLSRRK

-711 DELAQRLTI
+711 DELAHRLTI

-728 FQMVR
+728 FQVLR
-733 SNSTLAGICYD
+733 SNSSTIGICYD
-744 SAPDE
+744 STPEE
-749 VAEWLRSKGFN
+749 VAEWLRSKGFS
-760 AVTVNSLGVLSGA
+760 AVTVNSLGILSGA

-782 LKTVC
+782 LRTVC
-787 PEEGV
+787 PDEGA

-806 DKRGKSELEEI
+806 DKRGTSELEEI
-817 MKRRQEKLSVTGG
+817 MKRRQEKLSAAGC

>member
-1 MNGHLSS
+1 
-8 YHQEGFGSS
+8 
-17 SFPMNGYGSQALTQ
+17 
-31 PAMDNTTTKTSGK
+31 MDNTTTKTSGK

-132 TIQHFQSVMNACNYD
+132 TIQHFQSVTNACNYD

-255 EPEESPDMAA
+255 EPEETSDMAA

-365 PLNMVI
+365 PLNMVL
-371 QTSGGPEMG
+371 QTSGGPELG

-460 SVANAEHQRKQEE
+460 SVANAEHQRRQEE

-482 ISQEHLSSDGYAY
+482 ISQEHLSSDG
-495 SNSNYKRRSLLQQGT
+495 
-510 ANAGFKKTSSRHV
+510 
-523 ARNSE
+523 NSE

-609 IQLLMPKK
+609 IQ
-617 EFELFKQLL
+617 
-626 GELSEKQKL
+626 KQKL

-666 MKGSSKNVSRQN
+666 VKGSSKNISRQN

-744 SAPDE
+744 STPDE

-806 DKRGKSELEEI
+806 DKCGKSELEEI

>member
-8 YHQEGFGSS
+8 YQREGFGSYS
-17 SFPMNGYGSQALTQ
+17 SPVNGYASHTVTQ
-31 PAMDNTTTKTSGK
+31 PTMDNSSSKTSGK

-51 NYAKSTVAMS
+51 NYAKSTVVMS

-71 ATFIVDRKDAMI
+71 ATFVVDRKDAMI

-108 QVDEKSVSL
+108 QVDEKAVSL
-117 IDLESKNELEHFPFN
+117 IDLESKNELEHFPYN
-132 TIQHFQSVMNACNYD
+132 TIQHCQSMMNACNYD
-147 SILALVCKEPG
+147 SILALVCKESG

-168 CDEVKAEMIHADID
+168 CDEVKADLIHADIE

-192 QKKRPSTLR
+192 QKKRPDTLR
-201 MITNADNSC
+201 MITNAGNSS

-215 RAPAPVPPGT
+215 SAPAPVPPGT

-240 WASPAEQDEKQKVVH
+240 WALPEQDEKQKIIH
-255 EPEESPDMAA
+255 EPEETPDMAA

-328 EFFDCFQKFK
+328 EFIDCFQKFK
-338 HAFNLLAKLKSHIQN
+338 HAFNLLAKLRTHIQN
-353 PSAVDLIHFLFT
+353 PSAIDLVHFLFT

-380 GSILSPLL
+380 RSVLSPLL

-397 TCVTAEEKAVWFSL
+397 ACVTPEEREIWFSL
-411 GETWTK
+411 AETWTK
-417 PRSEWPKDQFIP
+417 PRSEWPKDQYIP
-429 PYVPHFR
+429 LYVPHFR

-447 GTPCEQELNHLAE
+447 GTPCEQELNNLAE
-460 SVANAEHQRKQEE
+460 SVANAEHQRRQEE

-482 ISQEHLSSDGYAY
+482 ISQDHLPADGYAFR
-495 SNSNYKRRSLLQQGT
+495 NSNYKRRSLLQQGT
-510 ANAGFKKTSSRHV
+510 ADSSFKRSSSRHV
-523 ARNSE
+523 ARNYE
-528 THVNM
+528 THVNV
-533 ESRRFAK
+533 EPKRLAK

-555 MKDDILEIVDDRKQ
+555 MKDDLLEIIDDKKQ

-587 LDLLRN
+587 LDIMRD
-593 PYPTGEGVPE
+593 PHEPGEGVPE
-603 GLYNQT
+603 GLYSQT
-609 IQLLMPKK
+609 IQ
-617 EFELFKQLL
+617 
-626 GELSEKQKL
+626 KQKM

-640 AAVAIPPAP
+640 SSVPIPPAP
-649 SPPPAYIAA
+649 SPPPAHI
-658 SASPFAGM
+658 SASPTSSFSGGVV
-666 MKGSSKNVSRQN
+666 KGPSRSVSRQN
-678 SCSSIESTGTQ
+678 SSSSIESTGAQ
-689 KDAHRDGHMSLNRRK
+689 KDVQRDGHILLNRRK

-711 DELAQRLTI
+711 DELAHRLTI
-720 GRGAAQKK
+720 GRGGAQKK
-728 FQMVR
+728 FQVLR
-733 SNSTLAGICYD
+733 SNSSTVGISYD
-744 SAPDE
+744 SSPEE

-787 PEEGV
+787 PEDGV

-801 KAALE
+801 KATLE
-806 DKRGKSELEEI
+806 DKRGTSELEEI
-817 MKRRQEKLSVTGG
+817 MKRRQEKLSAAGG

-841 SHS
+841 SH

>member
-1 MNGHLSS
+1 MDN
-8 YHQEGFGSS
+8 SS
-17 SFPMNGYGSQALTQ
+17 S
-31 PAMDNTTTKTSGK
+31 KTSGK

-51 NYAKSTVAMS
+51 NYAKSTVVMS

-71 ATFIVDRKDAMI
+71 ATFVVDRKDAMI

-108 QVDEKSVSL
+108 QVDEKAVSL
-117 IDLESKNELEHFPFN
+117 IDLESKNELEHFPYN
-132 TIQHFQSVMNACNYD
+132 TIQHCQSMMNACNYD
-147 SILALVCKEPG
+147 SILALVCKESG

-168 CDEVKAEMIHADID
+168 CDEVKADLIHADIE

-192 QKKRPSTLR
+192 QKKRPDTLR
-201 MITNADNSC
+201 MITNAGNSS

-215 RAPAPVPPGT
+215 SAPAPVPPGT

-240 WASPAEQDEKQKVVH
+240 WALPEQDEKQKIIH
-255 EPEESPDMAA
+255 EPEETPDMAA

-328 EFFDCFQKFK
+328 EFIDCFQKFK
-338 HAFNLLAKLKSHIQN
+338 HAFNLLAKLRTHIQN
-353 PSAVDLIHFLFT
+353 PSAIDLVHFLFT

-380 GSILSPLL
+380 RSVLSPLL

-397 TCVTAEEKAVWFSL
+397 ACVTPEEREIWFSL
-411 GETWTK
+411 AETWTK
-417 PRSEWPKDQFIP
+417 PRSEWPKDQYIP
-429 PYVPHFR
+429 LYVPHFR

-447 GTPCEQELNHLAE
+447 GTPCEQELNNLAE
-460 SVANAEHQRKQEE
+460 SVANAEHQRRQEE

-482 ISQEHLSSDGYAY
+482 ISQDHLPADGYAFR
-495 SNSNYKRRSLLQQGT
+495 NSNYKRRSLLQQGT
-510 ANAGFKKTSSRHV
+510 ADSSFKRSSSRHV
-523 ARNSE
+523 ARNYE
-528 THVNM
+528 THVNV
-533 ESRRFAK
+533 EPKRLAK

-555 MKDDILEIVDDRKQ
+555 MKDDLLEIIDDKKQ

-587 LDLLRN
+587 LDIMRD
-593 PYPTGEGVPE
+593 PHEPGEGVPE
-603 GLYNQT
+603 GLYSQT

-617 EFELFKQLL
+617 EFELFK
-626 GELSEKQKL
+626 KQKM

-640 AAVAIPPAP
+640 SSVPIPPAP
-649 SPPPAYIAA
+649 SPPPAHI
-658 SASPFAGM
+658 SASPTSSFSGGVV
-666 MKGSSKNVSRQN
+666 KGPSRSVSRQN
-678 SCSSIESTGTQ
+678 SSSSIESTGAQ
-689 KDAHRDGHMSLNRRK
+689 KDVQRDGHILLNRRK

-711 DELAQRLTI
+711 DELAHRLTI
-720 GRGAAQKK
+720 GRGGAQKK
-728 FQMVR
+728 FQVLR
-733 SNSTLAGICYD
+733 SNSSTVGISYD
-744 SAPDE
+744 SSPEE

-787 PEEGV
+787 PEDGV

-801 KAALE
+801 KAT
-806 DKRGKSELEEI
+806 LEEATERSSEFLEI
-817 MKRRQEKLSVTGG
+817 MRRRHKLM
-830 DSGVESFDEGN
+830 DQ
-841 SHS
+841 

>member
-8 YHQEGFGSS
+8 YQREGFGSYS
-17 SFPMNGYGSQALTQ
+17 SPVNGYASHTVTQ
-31 PAMDNTTTKTSGK
+31 PTMDNSSSKTSGK

-51 NYAKSTVAMS
+51 NYAKSTVVMS

-71 ATFIVDRKDAMI
+71 ATFVVDRKDAMI

-108 QVDEKSVSL
+108 QVDEKAVSL
-117 IDLESKNELEHFPFN
+117 IDLESKNELEHFPYN
-132 TIQHFQSVMNACNYD
+132 TIQHCQSMMNACNYD
-147 SILALVCKEPG
+147 SILALVCKESG

-168 CDEVKAEMIHADID
+168 CDEVKADLIHADIE

-192 QKKRPSTLR
+192 QKKRPDTLR
-201 MITNADNSC
+201 MITNAGNSS

-215 RAPAPVPPGT
+215 SAPAPVPPGT

-240 WASPAEQDEKQKVVH
+240 WALPEQDEKQKIIH
-255 EPEESPDMAA
+255 EPEETPDMAA

-328 EFFDCFQKFK
+328 EFIDCFQKFK
-338 HAFNLLAKLKSHIQN
+338 HAFNLLAKLRTHIQN
-353 PSAVDLIHFLFT
+353 PSAIDLVHFLFT

-380 GSILSPLL
+380 RSVLSPLL

-397 TCVTAEEKAVWFSL
+397 ACVTPEEREIWFSL
-411 GETWTK
+411 AETWTK
-417 PRSEWPKDQFIP
+417 PRSEWPKDQYIP
-429 PYVPHFR
+429 LYVPHFR

-447 GTPCEQELNHLAE
+447 GTPCEQELNNLAE
-460 SVANAEHQRKQEE
+460 SVANAEHQRRQEE

-482 ISQEHLSSDGYAY
+482 ISQDHLPADGYAFR
-495 SNSNYKRRSLLQQGT
+495 NSNYKRRSLLQQGT
-510 ANAGFKKTSSRHV
+510 ADSSFKRSSSRHV
-523 ARNSE
+523 ARNYE
-528 THVNM
+528 THVNV
-533 ESRRFAK
+533 EPKRLAK

-555 MKDDILEIVDDRKQ
+555 MKDDLLEIIDDKKQ

-587 LDLLRN
+587 LDIMRD
-593 PYPTGEGVPE
+593 PHEPGEGVPE
-603 GLYNQT
+603 GLYSQT
-609 IQLLMPKK
+609 IQ
-617 EFELFKQLL
+617 
-626 GELSEKQKL
+626 KQKM

-640 AAVAIPPAP
+640 SSVPIPPAP
-649 SPPPAYIAA
+649 SPPPAHI
-658 SASPFAGM
+658 SASPTSSFSGGVV
-666 MKGSSKNVSRQN
+666 KGPSRSVSRQN
-678 SCSSIESTGTQ
+678 SSSSIESTGAQ
-689 KDAHRDGHMSLNRRK
+689 KDVQRDGHILLNRRK

-711 DELAQRLTI
+711 DELAHRLTI
-720 GRGAAQKK
+720 GRGGAQKK
-728 FQMVR
+728 FQVLR
-733 SNSTLAGICYD
+733 SNSSTVGISYD
-744 SAPDE
+744 SSPEE

-787 PEEGV
+787 PEDGV

-801 KAALE
+801 KAT
-806 DKRGKSELEEI
+806 LEEATERSSEFLEI
-817 MKRRQEKLSVTGG
+817 MRRRHKLM
-830 DSGVESFDEGN
+830 DQ
-841 SHS
+841 

>member
-8 YHQEGFGSS
+8 YCQEGFGSYS
-17 SFPMNGYGSQALTQ
+17 SPLNGYASQTVTQ
-31 PAMDNTTTKTSGK
+31 PAMDNTSSKTSGK

-51 NYAKSTVAMS
+51 NYAKSTVVMS

-71 ATFIVDRKDAMI
+71 ATFVVDRKDAMI

-108 QVDEKSVSL
+108 QVDKKAVSL

-132 TIQHFQSVMNACNYD
+132 TIQHCQSVMNACNYD

-168 CDEVKAEMIHADID
+168 CDEVKADLIHADIE

-192 QKKRPSTLR
+192 QKKRPDTLR
-201 MITNADNSC
+201 MIINADNSS

-215 RAPAPVPPGT
+215 SAPAPVPPGT
-225 ITQVDVRSRVAAWSA
+225 VTQVDVRSRVAAWSA
-240 WASPAEQDEKQKVVH
+240 WALPVEQDEKQKVIH
-255 EPEESPDMAA
+255 EPEETSDMAA

-307 SKKKGPG
+307 NKKKGPG

-328 EFFDCFQKFK
+328 EFIDCFQKFK
-338 HAFNLLAKLKSHIQN
+338 HAFNLLAKLRTHIQN
-353 PSAVDLIHFLFT
+353 PSAVDLVHFLFT

-371 QTSGGPEMG
+371 QTTGGPEMG
-380 GSILSPLL
+380 SSVLSPLL

-397 TCVTAEEKAVWFSL
+397 VCVTPEEREIWFSL

-417 PRSEWPKDQFIP
+417 PRSEWPKDQFIS

-447 GTPCEQELNHLAE
+447 GTPCEQELNNLAE
-460 SVANAEHQRKQEE
+460 SVANAEHQRRQEE

-482 ISQEHLSSDGYAY
+482 ISDDHLPADGYAF

-510 ANAGFKKTSSRHV
+510 ADAAFKRSSSRHV
-523 ARNSE
+523 ARNYE
-528 THVNM
+528 AHVNV
-533 ESRRFAK
+533 ESKKFAK
-540 SKYDFVARNSNELSV
+540 SKYDFVARNNNELSV
-555 MKDDILEIVDDRKQ
+555 MKDDQLEIIDDRKQ
-569 WWKVKNQSGMSG
+569 WWKVKNQSGMLG

-587 LDLLRN
+587 LDLMRD
-593 PYPTGEGVPE
+593 PHEPSEGVPE
-603 GLYNQT
+603 GLYSQT
-609 IQLLMPKK
+609 IQ
-617 EFELFKQLL
+617 
-626 GELSEKQKL
+626 KQKL

-640 AAVAIPPAP
+640 PPIPIPPAP
-649 SPPPAYIAA
+649 SPPPAHI
-658 SASPFAGM
+658 SASPTPSFAGGIV
-666 MKGSSKNVSRQN
+666 KGSPRNISRQN
-678 SCSSIESTGTQ
+678 SSSSIESTGAL
-689 KDAHRDGHMSLNRRK
+689 KDVQRDGHAPLNRRK

-711 DELAQRLTI
+711 DELAHRLTI
-720 GRGAAQKK
+720 GRSAAQKK
-728 FQMVR
+728 FQVLR
-733 SNSTLAGICYD
+733 SNSSTVSISYD
-744 SAPDE
+744 SSPEE

-787 PEEGV
+787 PEDGV

-806 DKRGKSELEEI
+806 DKRGTSELEEI
-817 MKRRQEKLSVTGG
+817 MKRRQEKLSAAGC

-841 SHS
+841 SH

>member
-1 MNGHLSS
+1 MDN
-8 YHQEGFGSS
+8 SS
-17 SFPMNGYGSQALTQ
+17 S
-31 PAMDNTTTKTSGK
+31 KTSGK

-51 NYAKSTVAMS
+51 NYAKSTVVMS

-71 ATFIVDRKDAMI
+71 ATFVVDRKDAMI

-108 QVDEKSVSL
+108 QVDEKAVSL
-117 IDLESKNELEHFPFN
+117 IDLESKNELEHFPYN
-132 TIQHFQSVMNACNYD
+132 TIQHCQSMMNACNYD
-147 SILALVCKEPG
+147 SILALVCKESG

-168 CDEVKAEMIHADID
+168 CDEVKADLIHADIE

-192 QKKRPSTLR
+192 QKKRPDTLR
-201 MITNADNSC
+201 MITNAGNSS

-215 RAPAPVPPGT
+215 SAPAPVPPGT

-240 WASPAEQDEKQKVVH
+240 WALPEQDEKQKIIH
-255 EPEESPDMAA
+255 EPEETPDMAA

-328 EFFDCFQKFK
+328 EFIDCFQKFK
-338 HAFNLLAKLKSHIQN
+338 HAFNLLAKLRTHIQN
-353 PSAVDLIHFLFT
+353 PSAIDLVHFLFT

-380 GSILSPLL
+380 RSVLSPLL

-397 TCVTAEEKAVWFSL
+397 ACVTPEEREIWFSL
-411 GETWTK
+411 AETWTK
-417 PRSEWPKDQFIP
+417 PRSEWPKDQYIP
-429 PYVPHFR
+429 LYVPHFR

-447 GTPCEQELNHLAE
+447 GTPCEQELNNLAE
-460 SVANAEHQRKQEE
+460 SVANAEHQRRQEE

-482 ISQEHLSSDGYAY
+482 ISQDHLPADGYAFR
-495 SNSNYKRRSLLQQGT
+495 NSNYKRRSLLQQGT
-510 ANAGFKKTSSRHV
+510 ADSSFKRSSSRHV
-523 ARNSE
+523 ARNYE
-528 THVNM
+528 THVNV
-533 ESRRFAK
+533 EPKRLAK

-555 MKDDILEIVDDRKQ
+555 MKDDLLEIIDDKKQ

-587 LDLLRN
+587 LDIMRD
-593 PYPTGEGVPE
+593 PHEPGEGVPE
-603 GLYNQT
+603 GLYSQT
-609 IQLLMPKK
+609 IQ
-617 EFELFKQLL
+617 
-626 GELSEKQKL
+626 KQKM

-640 AAVAIPPAP
+640 SSVPIPPAP
-649 SPPPAYIAA
+649 SPPPAHI
-658 SASPFAGM
+658 SASPTSSFSGGVV
-666 MKGSSKNVSRQN
+666 KGPSRSVSRQN
-678 SCSSIESTGTQ
+678 SSSSIESTGAQ
-689 KDAHRDGHMSLNRRK
+689 KDVQRDGHILLNRRK

-711 DELAQRLTI
+711 DELAHRLTI
-720 GRGAAQKK
+720 GRGGAQKK
-728 FQMVR
+728 FQVLR
-733 SNSTLAGICYD
+733 SNSSTVGISYD
-744 SAPDE
+744 SSPEE

-787 PEEGV
+787 PEDGV

-801 KAALE
+801 KATLE
-806 DKRGKSELEEI
+806 DKRGTSELEEI
-817 MKRRQEKLSVTGG
+817 MKRRQEKLSAAGG

-841 SHS
+841 SH

>member
-1 MNGHLSS
+1 
-8 YHQEGFGSS
+8 
-17 SFPMNGYGSQALTQ
+17 
-31 PAMDNTTTKTSGK
+31 MDNTTLKSSGK
-44 ALYEQRK
+44 ALYGADGLYFFHSSKHKKKGRSKPKLVAEQRK
-51 NYAKSTVAMS
+51 NYAKSTIATS
-61 ETSQY
+61 ETSHY
-66 RVEHL
+66 HVEHL

-108 QVDEKSVSL
+108 QVDEKAVSL
-117 IDLESKNELEHFPFN
+117 VDLESKNELEHFPFN
-132 TIQHFQSVMNACNYD
+132 TIQHFQSVMNACSYD

-168 CDEVKAEMIHADID
+168 CDEVKADLIHADIQ

-192 QKKRPSTLR
+192 QKKRPDTLR
-201 MITNADNSC
+201 MITNADNSS

-240 WASPAEQDEKQKVVH
+240 WASTVEQDEKQKVIH
-255 EPEESPDMAA
+255 EPEETPDMAA

-307 SKKKGPG
+307 GKKKGPG
-314 EGVLTLRAKPPPQD
+314 EGVLTLRSKPPPQD

-353 PSAVDLIHFLFT
+353 PSAIDLVHFLFT

-371 QTSGGPEMG
+371 QTTGGPETG

-397 TCVTAEEKAVWFSL
+397 TCVTSEEKVIWFSL
-411 GETWTK
+411 GEAWTK
-417 PRSEWPKDQFIP
+417 PRSEWPKDHFIP

-447 GTPCEQELNHLAE
+447 GTPCEQELNNLAE

-473 QRRLSEEQA
+473 KRRLSEEQA
-482 ISQEHLSSDGYAY
+482 VSQEHPSSEGYAS
-495 SNSNYKRRSLLQQGT
+495 SNSSYKRRSLLQQGT
-510 ANAGFKKTSSRHV
+510 ANAASKRNSNRHV

-528 THVNM
+528 AYVNM
-533 ESRRFAK
+533 ESKKFAK

-555 MKDDILEIVDDRKQ
+555 MKDDMLEIIDDRKQ

-587 LDLLRN
+587 LDLIRN
-593 PYPTGEGVPE
+593 PYGVDDGMPE

-609 IQLLMPKK
+609 FQLLMPKK
-617 EFELFKQLL
+617 EFELFK
-626 GELSEKQKL
+626 KQKL

-640 AAVAIPPAP
+640 SPVAIPPAP
-649 SPPPAYIAA
+649 SPPPAHI
-658 SASPFAGM
+658 SVSTSPFTGM
-666 MKGSSKNVSRQN
+666 VKGSSKNVSRQN
-678 SCSSIESTGTQ
+678 SSSSIESTGTQ
-689 KDAHRDGHMSLNRRK
+689 KDVQRDGHISLSRRK

-711 DELAQRLTI
+711 DELAHRLTI

-728 FQMVR
+728 FQVLR
-733 SNSTLAGICYD
+733 SNSTTIGICYD
-744 SAPDE
+744 SAPEE
-749 VAEWLRSKGFN
+749 VAEWLRCKGFS

-792 RVYSQVTVQ
+792 RVYSQVMVQ

-806 DKRGKSELEEI
+806 EVTEVLSDLLEI
-817 MKRRQEKLSVTGG
+817 MFRRYKQEEL
-830 DSGVESFDEGN
+830 
-841 SHS
+841 

>member
-1 MNGHLSS
+1 
-8 YHQEGFGSS
+8 
-17 SFPMNGYGSQALTQ
+17 
-31 PAMDNTTTKTSGK
+31 MDITASKTSGK

-117 IDLESKNELEHFPFN
+117 VDLESKNELEHFPFN

-182 SAISDSKGSK
+182 SAVTDSKGSK

-201 MITNADNSC
+201 MITDADNSC

-240 WASPAEQDEKQKVVH
+240 WASPAEQDEKQKMVH
-255 EPEESPDMAA
+255 EPEETPDMAA

-365 PLNMVI
+365 PLNMVV

-380 GSILSPLL
+380 GSILTPLL

-397 TCVTAEEKAVWFSL
+397 ICVTAEEKAIWFSL

-436 NGWEPPLLSFL
+436 NGWEPPLVSFL
-447 GTPCEQELNHLAE
+447 GTPCEQELNNLAE
-460 SVANAEHQRKQEE
+460 SVANAEHQRRQEE

-510 ANAGFKKTSSRHV
+510 ANAAFKKTSSRHV

-587 LDLLRN
+587 LDLLMN
-593 PYPTGEGVPE
+593 PCATGEGVHE

-609 IQLLMPKK
+609 IQR
-617 EFELFKQLL
+617 
-626 GELSEKQKL
+626 QKL

-658 SASPFAGM
+658 STSPFSGM
-666 MKGSSKNVSRQN
+666 VKGSSKNISRQN

-689 KDAHRDGHMSLNRRK
+689 RDAQRDGHTPLNRRK

-728 FQMVR
+728 FQVVR
-733 SNSTLAGICYD
+733 SNSTMAGICYD
-744 SAPDE
+744 STPDE

>member
-8 YHQEGFGSS
+8 YHQEGFGSYS
-17 SFPMNGYGSQALTQ
+17 SPPVNGYASHTVTQ
-31 PAMDNTTTKTSGK
+31 PTMDNTSKTSGK

-51 NYAKSTVAMS
+51 NYAKSTVVMS

-71 ATFIVDRKDAMI
+71 ATFVVDRKDAMI

-108 QVDEKSVSL
+108 QVDEKAASL
-117 IDLESKNELEHFPFN
+117 IDLESKNELEHFPYN
-132 TIQHFQSVMNACNYD
+132 TIQHCQSVMNACNYD
-147 SILALVCKEPG
+147 SILALVCKESG

-168 CDEVKAEMIHADID
+168 CDEVKAELIHADIE

-192 QKKRPSTLR
+192 QKKRPDTLR
-201 MITNADNSC
+201 MITNAGGSS

-215 RAPAPVPPGT
+215 SAPAPVPPGT
-225 ITQVDVRSRVAAWSA
+225 VTQVDVRSRVAAWSA
-240 WASPAEQDEKQKVVH
+240 WALPEQDEKQKVIH
-255 EPEESPDMAA
+255 EPEETPDMAA

-328 EFFDCFQKFK
+328 EFIDCFQKFK
-338 HAFNLLAKLKSHIQN
+338 HAFNLLAKLRTHIQN
-353 PSAVDLIHFLFT
+353 PSAIDLVHFLFT

-371 QTSGGPEMG
+371 QTSGGPEIG
-380 GSILSPLL
+380 RSVLSPLL

-397 TCVTAEEKAVWFSL
+397 VCVTPEEREIWFSL
-411 GETWTK
+411 DETWTK

-447 GTPCEQELNHLAE
+447 GTPCEQELNNLAE
-460 SVANAEHQRKQEE
+460 SVANAEHQRRQEE

-482 ISQEHLSSDGYAY
+482 ISQDHLPADGYAF
-495 SNSNYKRRSLLQQGT
+495 SNSNYKRRSLLQQG
-510 ANAGFKKTSSRHV
+510 AADSSFKRSSSRHV
-523 ARNSE
+523 ARNYE
-528 THVNM
+528 NPVNV
-533 ESRRFAK
+533 EPKRIAK
-540 SKYDFVARNSNELSV
+540 SKYDFVARNNNELSV
-555 MKDDILEIVDDRKQ
+555 MKDDLLEIIDDKKQ

-587 LDLLRN
+587 LDVMRD
-593 PYPTGEGVPE
+593 PHEPGEGVPE

-609 IQLLMPKK
+609 IQ
-617 EFELFKQLL
+617 
-626 GELSEKQKL
+626 KQKM

-640 AAVAIPPAP
+640 CSVPIPPAP
-649 SPPPAYIAA
+649 SPPPAHI
-658 SASPFAGM
+658 SASPTSSFAGGVV
-666 MKGSSKNVSRQN
+666 KRLSRNVSRQN
-678 SCSSIESTGTQ
+678 SSSSIESTGAQ
-689 KDAHRDGHMSLNRRK
+689 KDVQRDGHTLLNRRK

-720 GRGAAQKK
+720 GRGAQKK
-728 FQMVR
+728 FQVLR
-733 SNSTLAGICYD
+733 SNSSTVVITYD
-744 SAPDE
+744 SSPEE

-787 PEEGV
+787 PEDGV
-792 RVYSQVTVQ
+792 RVYSQVAVQ
-801 KAALE
+801 KAT
-806 DKRGKSELEEI
+806 LEEATEQSSEFLEV
-817 MKRRQEKLSVTGG
+817 MRRRHKLM
-830 DSGVESFDEGN
+830 DQ
-841 SHS
+841 

>member
-1 MNGHLSS
+1 
-8 YHQEGFGSS
+8 
-17 SFPMNGYGSQALTQ
+17 
-31 PAMDNTTTKTSGK
+31 MDITSKTSGK

-51 NYAKSTVAMS
+51 NYAKSTVVMS

-71 ATFIVDRKDAMI
+71 ATFVVDRKDAMI
-83 TVDDGIRKLK
+83 TIDDGIRKLK

-108 QVDEKSVSL
+108 QVDEKAVSL

-132 TIQHFQSVMNACNYD
+132 TIQHCQSVMNACNYD
-147 SILALVCKEPG
+147 SILALICKESG

-168 CDEVKAEMIHADID
+168 CDEVKADLIHADIE
-182 SAISDSKGSK
+182 SAISDSKSNK
-192 QKKRPSTLR
+192 QKRRPDTLR
-201 MITNADNSC
+201 KIINAGNSS

-215 RAPAPVPPGT
+215 SAPAPVPPGT

-240 WASPAEQDEKQKVVH
+240 WALPEQDEKQKVIH
-255 EPEESPDMAA
+255 EPEETPDMAA

-314 EGVLTLRAKPPPQD
+314 EGVLTLRAKPPSQD
-328 EFFDCFQKFK
+328 EFIDCFQKFK
-338 HAFNLLAKLKSHIQN
+338 HAFNLLAKLRTHIQN
-353 PSAVDLIHFLFT
+353 PSAVDLVHFLFT

-380 GSILSPLL
+380 RSVLSPLL

-397 TCVTAEEKAVWFSL
+397 TCVTLEEREIWFSL
-411 GETWTK
+411 NETWTK

-447 GTPCEQELNHLAE
+447 GTPCEQELNNLAE
-460 SVANAEHQRKQEE
+460 SVANAEHQRRQEE

-482 ISQEHLSSDGYAY
+482 ISQDCLPADGYAFR
-495 SNSNYKRRSLLQQGT
+495 NSNDQKRSLRQQGT
-510 ANAGFKKTSSRHV
+510 ADSSFKRNSSRHV
-523 ARNSE
+523 ARNYQS
-528 THVNM
+528 HVKV
-533 ESRRFAK
+533 EPKKFAK
-540 SKYDFVARNSNELSV
+540 SKYDFVARNNNELSV
-555 MKDDILEIVDDRKQ
+555 MKDDLLEILDDRKQ
-569 WWKVKNQSGMSG
+569 WWKVKNHSGVSG

-587 LDLLRN
+587 LDVMRDPREL
-593 PYPTGEGVPE
+593 GEGVPE
-603 GLYNQT
+603 GLYSQT

-626 GELSEKQKL
+626 GELSEKQKM
-635 DYIAR
+635 DVIAR
-640 AAVAIPPAP
+640 SSGPIPPAP
-649 SPPPAYIAA
+649 SPPPAQI
-658 SASPFAGM
+658 SASPTSSFTGGIV
-666 MKGSSKNVSRQN
+666 KGSSRSVSRQN
-678 SCSSIESTGTQ
+678 SSSSIESSGAQ
-689 KDAHRDGHMSLNRRK
+689 KDGQRDGHTLLNRRK

-711 DELAQRLTI
+711 DELAHRLTI
-720 GRGAAQKK
+720 GRSGAQKK
-728 FQMVR
+728 FQVLR
-733 SNSTLAGICYD
+733 SNSSTIGISFD
-744 SAPDE
+744 SSPEE

-787 PEEGV
+787 PEDGV

-801 KAALE
+801 KATLE
-806 DKRGKSELEEI
+806 DKRGTSELEEI
-817 MKRRQEKLSVTGG
+817 MKRRQEKLNAAGC

-841 SHS
+841 SH

>member
-1 MNGHLSS
+1 M
-8 YHQEGFGSS
+8 
-17 SFPMNGYGSQALTQ
+17 
-31 PAMDNTTTKTSGK
+31 KTSGK
-44 ALYEQRK
+44 TLYEQRK

-108 QVDEKSVSL
+108 QVDEKAVSL

-168 CDEVKAEMIHADID
+168 CDEVKADLIHADIE
-182 SAISDSKGSK
+182 SAVSDSKGSK
-192 QKKRPSTLR
+192 QKKRPDTLR
-201 MITNADNSC
+201 MITKTDNS

-215 RAPAPVPPGT
+215 QAPAPVPPGT

-240 WASPAEQDEKQKVVH
+240 WTLPVEQDEKQKVTH
-255 EPEESPDMAA
+255 EPEETPDMAA

-328 EFFDCFQKFK
+328 EFIDCFQKFK

-353 PSAVDLIHFLFT
+353 PSAVDLVHFLFT

-397 TCVTAEEKAVWFSL
+397 SCVTPEEKVIWFSL
-411 GETWTK
+411 GEAWIK

-436 NGWEPPLLSFL
+436 SGWQPPLLSFL
-447 GTPCEQELNHLAE
+447 GTPCEQELNNLAE
-460 SVANAEHQRKQEE
+460 SVANAEHQRRQEE

-482 ISQEHLSSDGYAY
+482 TSQEHHSSDG
-495 SNSNYKRRSLLQQGT
+495 
-510 ANAGFKKTSSRHV
+510 
-523 ARNSE
+523 NSE
-528 THVNM
+528 AHVNM
-533 ESRRFAK
+533 ESKKFAK

-555 MKDDILEIVDDRKQ
+555 MKDDLLEIIDDRKQ

-587 LDLLRN
+587 LDLVRN
-593 PYPTGEGVPE
+593 PYGAGEGVPE

-609 IQLLMPKK
+609 IQ
-617 EFELFKQLL
+617 
-626 GELSEKQKL
+626 KQKL

-640 AAVAIPPAP
+640 SPAAIPPAP
-649 SPPPAYIAA
+649 SPPPAHISA
-658 SASPFAGM
+658 STSPFASVA
-666 MKGSSKNVSRQN
+666 KGSSKNVSRQN
-678 SCSSIESTGTQ
+678 SSSSIESTGTQ
-689 KDAHRDGHMSLNRRK
+689 KDVQRDGRTPLSRRK

-711 DELAQRLTI
+711 DELAHRLTI

-728 FQMVR
+728 FQVLR
-733 SNSTLAGICYD
+733 SNSTTIGICYD
-744 SAPDE
+744 STPEE
-749 VAEWLRSKGFN
+749 VAEWLRSKGFS
-760 AVTVNSLGVLSGA
+760 AVTVNSLGILSGA

-782 LKTVC
+782 LRTVC
-787 PEEGV
+787 PDEGA

-806 DKRGKSELEEI
+806 DKRGTSELEEI
-817 MKRRQEKLSVTGG
+817 MKRRQEKLSAAGC

>member
-482 ISQEHLSSDGYAY
+482 ISQEHLSSDG
-495 SNSNYKRRSLLQQGT
+495 
-510 ANAGFKKTSSRHV
+510 
-523 ARNSE
+523 NSE

-609 IQLLMPKK
+609 IQ
-617 EFELFKQLL
+617 
-626 GELSEKQKL
+626 KQKL

-689 KDAHRDGHMSLNRRK
+689 KDAQRDGHMSLNRRK

>member
-1 MNGHLSS
+1 
-8 YHQEGFGSS
+8 
-17 SFPMNGYGSQALTQ
+17 
-31 PAMDNTTTKTSGK
+31 MDNTAMKTSGK
-44 ALYEQRK
+44 TLYGADGLYFLHSSKHKKKEQRK

-108 QVDEKSVSL
+108 QVDEKAVSL

-168 CDEVKAEMIHADID
+168 CDEVKADLIHADIE
-182 SAISDSKGSK
+182 SAVSDSKGSK
-192 QKKRPSTLR
+192 QKKRPDTLR
-201 MITNADNSC
+201 MITKTDNS

-215 RAPAPVPPGT
+215 QAPAPVPPGT

-240 WASPAEQDEKQKVVH
+240 WASPVEQDEKQKVIH
-255 EPEESPDMAA
+255 EPEETPDMAA

-328 EFFDCFQKFK
+328 EFIDCFQKFK

-353 PSAVDLIHFLFT
+353 PSAVDLVHFLFT

-397 TCVTAEEKAVWFSL
+397 SCVTPEEKVIWFSL
-411 GETWTK
+411 GEAWIK

-436 NGWEPPLLSFL
+436 SGWQPPLLSFL
-447 GTPCEQELNHLAE
+447 GTPCEQELNNLAE
-460 SVANAEHQRKQEE
+460 SVANAEHQRRQEE

-482 ISQEHLSSDGYAY
+482 ISQEHHSSDGYAH
-495 SNSNYKRRSLLQQGT
+495 SNSNYKRRSLQQQGT
-510 ANAGFKKTSSRHV
+510 ANAAFKRNSSRPV

-528 THVNM
+528 AHVNM
-533 ESRRFAK
+533 ESKKFAK

-555 MKDDILEIVDDRKQ
+555 MKDDLLEIIDDRKQ
-569 WWKVKNQSGMSG
+569 WWKVRNQSGMSG

-587 LDLLRN
+587 LDLVRN
-593 PYPTGEGVPE
+593 PYGAGEGVPE
-603 GLYNQT
+603 GVYNQT
-609 IQLLMPKK
+609 IQ
-617 EFELFKQLL
+617 
-626 GELSEKQKL
+626 KQKL

-640 AAVAIPPAP
+640 SPAAIPPAP
-649 SPPPAYIAA
+649 SPPPAHISA
-658 SASPFAGM
+658 STSPFASVA
-666 MKGSSKNVSRQN
+666 KGSSKNVSRQN
-678 SCSSIESTGTQ
+678 SSSSIESTGTQ
-689 KDAHRDGHMSLNRRK
+689 KDVQRDGRTPLSRRK

-711 DELAQRLTI
+711 DELAHRLTI

-728 FQMVR
+728 FQVLR
-733 SNSTLAGICYD
+733 SNSSTIGICYD
-744 SAPDE
+744 STPEE
-749 VAEWLRSKGFN
+749 VAEWLRSKGFS
-760 AVTVNSLGVLSGA
+760 AVTVNSLGILSGA

-782 LKTVC
+782 LRTVC
-787 PEEGV
+787 PDEGA

-806 DKRGKSELEEI
+806 DKRGTSELEEI
-817 MKRRQEKLSVTGG
+817 MKRRQEKLSAAGC

>member
-8 YHQEGFGSS
+8 YQREGFGSYS
-17 SFPMNGYGSQALTQ
+17 SPVNGYASHTVTQ
-31 PAMDNTTTKTSGK
+31 PTMDNSSSKTSGK

-51 NYAKSTVAMS
+51 NYAKSTVVMS

-71 ATFIVDRKDAMI
+71 ATFVVDRKDAMI

-108 QVDEKSVSL
+108 QVDEKAVSL
-117 IDLESKNELEHFPFN
+117 IDLESKNELEHFPYN
-132 TIQHFQSVMNACNYD
+132 TIQHCQSMMNACNYD
-147 SILALVCKEPG
+147 SILALVCKESG

-168 CDEVKAEMIHADID
+168 CDEVKADLIHADIE

-192 QKKRPSTLR
+192 QKKRPDTLR
-201 MITNADNSC
+201 MITNAGNSS

-215 RAPAPVPPGT
+215 SAPAPVPPGT

-240 WASPAEQDEKQKVVH
+240 WALPEQDEKQKIIH
-255 EPEESPDMAA
+255 EPEETPDMAA

-328 EFFDCFQKFK
+328 EFIDCFQKFK
-338 HAFNLLAKLKSHIQN
+338 HAFNLLAKLRTHIQN
-353 PSAVDLIHFLFT
+353 PSAIDLVHFLFT

-380 GSILSPLL
+380 RSVLSPLL

-397 TCVTAEEKAVWFSL
+397 ACVTPEEREIWFSL
-411 GETWTK
+411 AETWTK
-417 PRSEWPKDQFIP
+417 PRSEWPKDQYIP
-429 PYVPHFR
+429 LYVPHFR

-447 GTPCEQELNHLAE
+447 GTPCEQELNNLAE
-460 SVANAEHQRKQEE
+460 SVANAEHQRRQEE

-482 ISQEHLSSDGYAY
+482 ISQDHLPADGYAFR
-495 SNSNYKRRSLLQQGT
+495 NSNYKRRSLLQQGT
-510 ANAGFKKTSSRHV
+510 ADSSFKRSSSRHV
-523 ARNSE
+523 ARNYE
-528 THVNM
+528 THVNV
-533 ESRRFAK
+533 EPKRLAK

-555 MKDDILEIVDDRKQ
+555 MKDDLLEIIDDKKQ

-587 LDLLRN
+587 LDIMRD
-593 PYPTGEGVPE
+593 PHEPGEGVPE
-603 GLYNQT
+603 GLYSQT

-617 EFELFKQLL
+617 EFELFK
-626 GELSEKQKL
+626 KQKM

-640 AAVAIPPAP
+640 SSVPIPPAP
-649 SPPPAYIAA
+649 SPPPAHI
-658 SASPFAGM
+658 SASPTSSFSGGVV
-666 MKGSSKNVSRQN
+666 KGPSRSVSRQN
-678 SCSSIESTGTQ
+678 SSSSIESTGAQ
-689 KDAHRDGHMSLNRRK
+689 KDVQRDGHILLNRRK

-711 DELAQRLTI
+711 DELAHRLTI
-720 GRGAAQKK
+720 GRGGAQKK
-728 FQMVR
+728 FQVLR
-733 SNSTLAGICYD
+733 SNSSTVGISYD
-744 SAPDE
+744 SSPEE

-787 PEEGV
+787 PEDGV

-801 KAALE
+801 KAT
-806 DKRGKSELEEI
+806 LEEATERSSEFLEI
-817 MKRRQEKLSVTGG
+817 MRRRHKLM
-830 DSGVESFDEGN
+830 DQ
-841 SHS
+841 

>member
-1 MNGHLSS
+1 M
-8 YHQEGFGSS
+8 
-17 SFPMNGYGSQALTQ
+17 
-31 PAMDNTTTKTSGK
+31 
-44 ALYEQRK
+44 
-51 NYAKSTVAMS
+51 
-61 ETSQY
+61 
-66 RVEHL
+66 
-71 ATFIVDRKDAMI
+71 
-83 TVDDGIRKLK
+83 
-93 LLDAKGKV
+93 
-101 WTQDMLL
+101 
-108 QVDEKSVSL
+108 
-117 IDLESKNELEHFPFN
+117 
-132 TIQHFQSVMNACNYD
+132 
-147 SILALVCKEPG
+147 
-158 QGKPDIHLFQ
+158 
-168 CDEVKAEMIHADID
+168 
-182 SAISDSKGSK
+182 
-192 QKKRPSTLR
+192 
-201 MITNADNSC
+201 
-210 IPPPP
+210 
-215 RAPAPVPPGT
+215 
-225 ITQVDVRSRVAAWSA
+225 
-240 WASPAEQDEKQKVVH
+240 
-255 EPEESPDMAA
+255 
-265 VRIDRDVQI
+265 
-274 LNHVLDDVEAFVI
+274 
-287 KLQKAAEAFSQL
+287 
-299 SQRKKSKK
+299 
-307 SKKKGPG
+307 
-314 EGVLTLRAKPPPQD
+314 
-328 EFFDCFQKFK
+328 
-338 HAFNLLAKLKSHIQN
+338 
-353 PSAVDLIHFLFT
+353 
-365 PLNMVI
+365 
-371 QTSGGPEMG
+371 
-380 GSILSPLL
+380 
-388 TKDAIDFLN
+388 
-397 TCVTAEEKAVWFSL
+397 
-411 GETWTK
+411 
-417 PRSEWPKDQFIP
+417 
-429 PYVPHFR
+429 
-436 NGWEPPLLSFL
+436 
-447 GTPCEQELNHLAE
+447 
-460 SVANAEHQRKQEE
+460 
-473 QRRLSEEQA
+473 
-482 ISQEHLSSDGYAY
+482 
-495 SNSNYKRRSLLQQGT
+495 LQQGT

-609 IQLLMPKK
+609 IQ
-617 EFELFKQLL
+617 
-626 GELSEKQKL
+626 KQKL

-689 KDAHRDGHMSLNRRK
+689 KDAQRDGHMSLNRRK